1 MNRNLCLPNASE
13 EIKNEYKTKLLE
25 LIKYGTN
32 LNKNIYELERF
43 VNGEEIED
51 FTNNYT
57 FMTGGDEQLSQ
68 KNKDLISSNN
78 FQNTNNKTFNINRDI
93 LLRKEQMNQIENE
106 ELEDQYKHLDQIQSN
121 IFSKERLIEEN
132 LYYSEQSERN
142 IRVLTGSILFVLL
155 LFVVVG
161 IYYLKKIDN
170 DKFVKLCG
178 LLFGIFLLYLCYQ
191 YNVFYLKDS
200 LSALFS
206 GRVATELGNKIENK
220 TMQMQEDIQRI
231 REGDYEVWK
240 KKNCSSC
247 SPTPSNDVSGLDIQN
262 LSGYG
267 YSSSYFTYQDGSTP
281 NQLINP
287 ENSLANSGFFKDK
300 IHHTDVDTVNDRD
313 MRIVYQEDSTN
324 NSGDHISISGL
335 DGDYVSISGLDG
347 DLTAENTY
355 TANL

>member
-1 MNRNLCLPNASE
+1 MSQNYCLPVGSN
-13 EIKNEYKTKLLE
+13 EIKNSYKNKLIN
-25 LIKYGTN
+25 LIKHGVDMN
-32 LNKNIYELERF
+32 ANIYQLEKF
-43 VNGEEIED
+43 VNQSKEDQED

-68 KNKDLISSNN
+68 KNKDLVTANTN
-78 FQNTNNKTFNINRDI
+78 QNTYNQTFNINRDI
-93 LLRKEQMNQIENE
+93 LLRKEQVNQMENE

-155 LFVVVG
+155 LFVIVG
-161 IYYLKKIDN
+161 IYYTKKID
-170 DKFVKLCG
+170 DSKFVKLCG
-178 LLFGIFLLYLCYQ
+178 LLFIIFLLYLCYQ

-206 GRVATELGNKIENK
+206 GRVATELGNKIDTK
-220 TMQMQEDIQRI
+220 TKEMKEDIQRI
-231 REGDYEVWK
+231 RQGDYEDWK

-247 SPTPSNDVSGLDIQN
+247 SPIPSKDVSGLDINN

-287 ENSLANSGFFKDK
+287 VNSLANSGFFKDK
-300 IHHTDVDTVNDRD
+300 IHHTDVDTVNDKD
-313 MRIVYQEDSTN
+313 MKMVYQEDSTN
-324 NSGDHISISGL
+324 NSGD
-335 DGDYVSISGLDG
+335 YMSISGLDG
-347 DLTAENTY
+347 DLTAENVY